1 MSVRRMLPFIL
12 INVLVSA
19 GVVLAILYWWDARN
33 PEPQAS
39 SLPAVPATPIA
50 SAATVVATIQSTV
63 TPDAEEGPLTH
74 VVKAGDTLGSLSQF
88 YDVTLEDLMEAN
100 GLSNPDLISLGQE
113 LVIPV
118 GGVATA
124 TPAVDTEP
132 ETTVPALPT
141 PIATEGPSLEGEVV
155 VEITAVTGVAD
166 LEEEA
171 VQISNLGGRQ
181 IALLDWTLADEN
193 GHQYTFG
200 QVTLFGD
207 GAAIQVHTASG
218 PNGPADLHWGLESSI
233 WESGERVTL
242 FDPEGGIAAT
252 FDIP

>member
-19 GVVLAILYWWDARN
+19 GVVLAILYWWDRRN
-33 PEPQAS
+33 PEPQAN
-39 SLPAVPATPIA
+39 SLPAVLATPIT
-50 SAATVVATIQSTV
+50 SAAIVATAVQSTD
-63 TPDAEEGPLTH
+63 TPEAEEGPLTH

-88 YDVTLEDLMEAN
+88 YDVTLEDLMKAN
-100 GLSNPDLISLGQE
+100 GLTDPNLISVGQE
-113 LVIPV
+113 LIIPV
-118 GGVATA
+118 GGIATA
-124 TPAVDTEP
+124 TPAV
-132 ETTVPALPT
+132 ETQSGTNVSVMPS
-141 PIATEGPSLEGEVV
+141 PIATEEPSLEGEVI

-171 VQISNLGGRQ
+171 IQISNMGGRQ
-181 IALLDWTLADEN
+181 IALLDWTLADED
-193 GHQYTFG
+193 GHRYTFG

-207 GAAIQVHTASG
+207 GAAIQVHTGSG
-218 PNGPADLHWGLESSI
+218 SNGPADLHWGLEASI

-242 FDPEGGIAAT
+242 LNPEGGIEAT